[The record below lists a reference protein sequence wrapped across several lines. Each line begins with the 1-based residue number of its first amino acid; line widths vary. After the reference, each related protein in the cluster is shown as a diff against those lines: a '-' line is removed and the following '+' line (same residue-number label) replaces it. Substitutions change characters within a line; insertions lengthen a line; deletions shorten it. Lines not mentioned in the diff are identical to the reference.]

1 MFEISYLFITH
12 AILIKMKLIVGLGN
26 PEQQYTGTRHNAGFQ
41 AVTQYAAEQ
50 GATFQLKDK
59 FKSQIA
65 EFTAGGERVIL
76 CLPMTYYNLSGEA
89 VRAISDFYK
98 IPVDDTLIVH
108 DELALPFGTV
118 RTRIGGSDAGNNGVK
133 SVNAHMGS
141 DTARIR
147 IGIAN
152 ELRTVNPDVD
162 IVLGKFSAEESQ
174 KLAEIQK
181 HIDADIDA
189 FISGNFEATTRSH

>member
-1 MFEISYLFITH
+1 
-12 AILIKMKLIVGLGN
+12 MKLIVGLGN
-26 PEQQYTGTRHNAGFQ
+26 PDQQYNGTRHNAGFQ
-41 AVTQYAAEQ
+41 AVANYAVER

-65 EFTAGGERVIL
+65 EFNTDGEKVIL
-76 CLPMTYYNLSGEA
+76 CLPMTYYNLSGGA

-98 IPVDDTLIVH
+98 IPPADILIVH

-118 RTRIGGSDAGNNGVK
+118 RTRIGGSDAGNNGIK
-133 SVNAHMGS
+133 SVNAHMGP

-152 ELRTVNPDVD
+152 ELRTTNPDVD
-162 IVLGKFSAEESQ
+162 IVLGKFSAEESK

-181 HIDADIDA
+181 HIDKDIDA
-189 FISGNFEATTRSH
+189 FIADTFETTTRSH

>member
-1 MFEISYLFITH
+1 
-12 AILIKMKLIVGLGN
+12 MKLIVGLGN

-41 AVTQYAAEQ
+41 AVTNYAAKQ
-50 GATFQLKDK
+50 GAVFQLKDK

-65 EFTAGGERVIL
+65 EFNASGDKVIL
-76 CLPMTYYNLSGEA
+76 CLPTTYYNLSGEA
-89 VRAISDFYK
+89 VRAVSDFYK
-98 IPVDDTLIVH
+98 IPATDVLVVH

-118 RTRIGGSDAGNNGVK
+118 RTRIGGSDAGNNGIK
-133 SVNAHMGS
+133 SVNAHLP

-152 ELRTVNPDVD
+152 DLRTTNPDVD
-162 IVLGKFSAEESQ
+162 IVLGKFSAEESK

-189 FISGNFEATTRSH
+189 FISGDFEATTHSH

>member
-1 MFEISYLFITH
+1 MNRYTGTD
-12 AILIKMKLIVGLGN
+12 MKLIVGLGN

-41 AVTQYAAEQ
+41 AVMNYAAEQ
-50 GATFQLKDK
+50 STTFQLKDK

-65 EFTAGGERVIL
+65 EFTTDGEKVIL

-98 IPVDDTLIVH
+98 IPAVDILVVH

-118 RTRIGGSDAGNNGVK
+118 RTRIGGSDAGNNGIK
-133 SVNAHMGS
+133 SINAHMGP

-152 ELRTVNPDVD
+152 ELRTTNPDVD
-162 IVLGKFSAEESQ
+162 IVLGKFSATESK

-189 FISGNFEATTRSH
+189 FISGDFEATTHSH